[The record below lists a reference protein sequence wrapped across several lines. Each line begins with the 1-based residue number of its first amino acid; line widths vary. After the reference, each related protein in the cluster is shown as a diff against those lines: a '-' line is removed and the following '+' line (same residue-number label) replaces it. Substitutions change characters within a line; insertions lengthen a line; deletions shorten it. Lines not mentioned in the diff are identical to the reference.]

1 MAEFRYLAVAPDGTK
16 LKATTEAI
24 SADALRNELH
34 ARELDV
40 KRISEKKS
48 FNKIEITKKKVKRQ
62 EIMHFSRQISAFVRA
77 GIPIVDAI
85 NTVREGT
92 DNERF
97 QGVLDDIAEQIQS
110 GIPFSEAVA
119 RHRDIFPNYYIGILR
134 SAEITGQLDVVLDQL
149 SAYLERD
156 LESRQKI
163 KAALTYPAVVLVMS
177 IVTVVILVAFVLPR
191 FTGFFKE
198 FDAKLPL
205 PTQLLLDFSD
215 FTQQWWFAIVGGIVA
230 IGISQ
235 FLFLR
240 TDRGRLTKD
249 RFMLRAPLIGDIV
262 QYAVIERFCRIISA
276 MMKAGVP
283 LPEAMQAAI
292 EGANNKVYEDGLGKA
307 REAMLEGEG
316 LAAPIGETGL
326 FPAAA
331 IQMLRV
337 GEDTG
342 TLDAQLDSAASYY
355 ARELDYKLKKLTS
368 LAEPAIIVFM
378 GVVVGFVAVALVSA
392 MYGVFNAQHTNSAP
406 K

>member
-24 SADALRNELH
+24 SAEALRNELL

-85 NTVREGT
+85 NTVREGS

-97 QGVLDDIAEQIQS
+97 QEVLGDIAEQIQN
-110 GIPFSEAVA
+110 GMPFSEAVG
-119 RHRDIFPNYYIGILR
+119 RHREIFPNYYIGILR

-156 LESRQKI
+156 LESRSKI
-163 KAALTYPAVVLVMS
+163 KSALTYPAIVLVMS
-177 IVTVVILVAFVLPR
+177 IVTVIILVAFVLPK

-215 FTQQWWFAIVGGIVA
+215 FTQQWWWAIVAVIAVVVIGTYTALKTEGGRLA
-230 IGISQ
+230 KDR
-235 FLFLR
+235 LFLR
-240 TDRGRLTKD
+240 LPIVGEV
-249 RFMLRAPLIGDIV
+249 V

-292 EGANNKVYEDGLGKA
+292 EGANNKVYENALITA

-316 LAAPIGETGL
+316 LAEPIGETKL

-331 IQMLRV
+331 VQMLRV

-342 TLDAQLDSAASYY
+342 TLDAQLDSAANYY

-368 LAEPAIIVFM
+368 LAEPLIIVFM

-392 MYGVFNAQHTNSAP
+392 MYGVLNSQKAT

>member
-1 MAEFRYLAVAPDGTK
+1 MAQFKYLAIAPDGTK
-16 LKATTEAI
+16 LKATTEAL
-24 SADALRNELH
+24 SADALRNELL

-40 KRISEKKS
+40 QRITEKKS

-85 NTVREGT
+85 QTVREGT

-97 QGVLDDIAEQIQS
+97 QGVLDDVAEQIQS

-163 KAALTYPAVVLVMS
+163 KSALTYPAVVLVMS

-215 FTQQWWFAIVGGIVA
+215 FTQQWWFAIVGGIAA
-230 IGISQ
+230 IGIGLY
-235 FLFLR
+235 LFLR
-240 TDRGRLTKD
+240 TDGGRLAKD
-249 RFMLRAPLIGDIV
+249 KFMLRAPLVGDIV

-292 EGANNKVYEDGLGKA
+292 EGANNKVYEDGLVKA

-316 LAAPIGETGL
+316 LAQPISETEL

-392 MYGVFNAQHTNSAP
+392 MYGVFNAQHTDSAP

>member
-1 MAEFRYLAVAPDGTK
+1 MAQFRYLAVAPDGTK
-16 LKATTEAI
+16 LKATTEAM
-24 SADALRNELH
+24 SAEALRNELLS
-34 ARELDV
+34 RELDV
-40 KRISEKKS
+40 KKISEKKT
-48 FNKIEITKKKVKRQ
+48 FGKIEITKQKVKRQ
-62 EIMHFSRQISAFVRA
+62 EIMHFSRQIGAFVRA

-85 NTVREGT
+85 QTVREGT

-97 QGVLDDIAEQIQS
+97 KAVLQDIAEQIQS

-149 SAYLERD
+149 SSYLERD
-156 LESRQKI
+156 LESRSKI
-163 KAALTYPAVVLVMS
+163 KAALTYPAIVLVMS
-177 IVTVVILVAFVLPR
+177 VVTVVILVAFVLPR

-198 FDAKLPL
+198 FNAKLPL

-215 FTQQWWFAIVGGIVA
+215 FTQQWWFAIVGIGGA
-230 IGISQ
+230 IGVSL
-235 FLFLR
+235 FFFLR

-249 RFMLRAPLIGDIV
+249 RLMLRAPLIGDIV

-283 LPEAMQAAI
+283 LPDAMQAAI
-292 EGANNKVYEDGLGKA
+292 EGANNKVYEDGLAEA
-307 REAMLEGEG
+307 REQMLEGEG
-316 LAAPIGETGL
+316 LAQPISETEL

-392 MYGVFNAQHTNSAP
+392 MYGVFSAQQKQGT

>member
-1 MAEFRYLAVAPDGTK
+1 MAEFKYLAVAPDGTK

-24 SADALRNELH
+24 SADALRNELL
-34 ARELDV
+34 ARQLDV
-40 KRISEKKS
+40 QRITEKKS

-97 QGVLDDIAEQIQS
+97 QNVLADIAEQIQN
-110 GIPFSEAVA
+110 GVPFSEAVA
-119 RHRDIFPNYYIGILR
+119 RHREVFPNYYIGILR

-156 LESRQKI
+156 LESRSKI
-163 KAALTYPAVVLVMS
+163 KSALTYPAVVLVMS
-177 IVTVVILVAFVLPR
+177 VVTVVILVAFVLPK

-215 FTQQWWFAIVGGIVA
+215 FTQQWWWAIIGAVVVGGV
-230 IGISQ
+230 SLY
-235 FLFLR
+235 LFLR
-240 TDRGRLTKD
+240 TDGGQRTKD
-249 RFMLRAPLIGDIV
+249 KVMLRSPLVGSIV
-262 QYAVIERFCRIISA
+262 EYAVIERFCRIISA

-292 EGANNKVYEDGLGKA
+292 EGANNKVYEDALMRA

-316 LAAPIGETGL
+316 LAGPIGDTKL

-342 TLDAQLDSAASYY
+342 TLDAQLDSAANYY

-392 MYGVFNAQHTNSAP
+392 MYGVLNNKQGT

>member
-1 MAEFRYLAVAPDGTK
+1 MAQFKYLAVAPDGTK
-16 LKATTEAI
+16 LKATTEAM
-24 SADALRNELH
+24 SAEALRNELLG
-34 ARELDV
+34 RQLEV
-40 KRISEKKS
+40 MKISEKRAFK
-48 FNKIEITKKKVKRQ
+48 KIEITKQKVKRQ
-62 EIMHFSRQISAFVRA
+62 EIMHFSRQIGAFVRA

-85 NTVREGT
+85 QTVREGT

-97 QGVLDDIAEQIQS
+97 RDILQDIAEQIQS
-110 GIPFSEAVA
+110 GIPFSEALA
-119 RHRDIFPNYYIGILR
+119 RHGDVFPNYYIGILR

-156 LESRQKI
+156 LESRAKL
-163 KAALTYPAVVLVMS
+163 KSALTYPAIVLVMS
-177 IVTVVILVAFVLPR
+177 LVTVVILVGFVLPR

-215 FTQQWWFAIVGGIVA
+215 FTQQWWWLIVGGTVA
-230 IGISQ
+230 IGVSLH
-235 FLFLR
+235 LFLR
-240 TDRGRLTKD
+240 TDRGQLTKD
-249 RFMLRAPLIGDIV
+249 RIFLKMPLVGDVV

-292 EGANNKVYEDGLGKA
+292 EGANNKVYENALSTA

-316 LAAPIGETGL
+316 MAGPITDTKL

-331 IQMLRV
+331 TQMLRV

-342 TLDAQLDSAASYY
+342 TLDAQLDSAANYY

-368 LAEPAIIVFM
+368 LAEPAIIIFM

-392 MYGVFNAQHTNSAP
+392 MYGVFNSQ
-406 K
+406 KGQG

>member
-1 MAEFRYLAVAPDGTK
+1 MAQFKYLAVAPDGTK
-16 LKATTEAI
+16 LKATTEAM
-24 SADALRNELH
+24 SAEALRNELL

-40 KRISEKKS
+40 KRISEKKT
-48 FNKIEITKKKVKRQ
+48 FNKIEITKQKVKRQ
-62 EIMHFSRQISAFVRA
+62 EIMHFSRQIGAFVRA

-85 NTVREGT
+85 QTVREGT

-97 QGVLDDIAEQIQS
+97 KAVLQDIAEQIQS
-110 GIPFSEAVA
+110 GIPFSEALA
-119 RHRDIFPNYYIGILR
+119 RHRDVFPNYYIGILR

-156 LESRQKI
+156 LESRQKL
-163 KAALTYPAVVLVMS
+163 KAALTYPAIVLVMS
-177 IVTVVILVAFVLPR
+177 VVTVVILVAFVLPR

-205 PTQLLLDFSD
+205 PTQLLLNFSD
-215 FTQQWWFAIVGGIVA
+215 FTQQWWWAIVGGGAA
-230 IGISQ
+230 IFVSLY
-235 FLFLR
+235 LFLK
-240 TDRGRLTKD
+240 TDRGRLMKD
-249 RFMLRAPLIGDIV
+249 RLFLRLPIIGEVV

-292 EGANNKVYEDGLGKA
+292 DGANNKVYEDGLAAA

-316 LAAPIGETGL
+316 LAAPISDLDL

-342 TLDAQLDSAASYY
+342 TLDAQLDSAANYY

-392 MYGVFNAQHTNSAP
+392 MYGVFSAQKTNP

>member
-1 MAEFRYLAVAPDGTK
+1 MAQFKYLAVAPDGTK
-16 LKATTEAI
+16 LKATAEAM
-24 SADALRNELH
+24 SAEALRNELLS
-34 ARELDV
+34 RQLEV
-40 KRISEKKS
+40 KKIAEKRAFK
-48 FNKIEITKKKVKRQ
+48 KIEITKQKVKRQ
-62 EIMHFSRQISAFVRA
+62 EIMHFSRQIGAFVRA

-85 NTVREGT
+85 QTVREGS

-97 QGVLDDIAEQIQS
+97 RSVLQDIAEQIQT
-110 GIPFSEAVA
+110 GIPFSEALA
-119 RHRDIFPNYYIGILR
+119 RHADVFPNYYIGILR

-156 LESRQKI
+156 LESRQKL
-163 KAALTYPAVVLVMS
+163 KSALTYPMIVLVMS
-177 IVTVVILVAFVLPR
+177 IVTVVILVAFVLPK

-205 PTQLLLDFSD
+205 PTQMLLDFSD
-215 FTQQWWFAIVGGIVA
+215 FTQQWWWLILGTIVA
-230 IGISQ
+230 TVVGLK
-235 FLFLR
+235 LFVK
-240 TDRGRLTKD
+240 TERGRLTKD
-249 RFMLRAPLIGDIV
+249 RLLLRSPLIGEVI

-292 EGANNKVYEDGLGKA
+292 DGANNKVYEDALGTA

-316 LAAPIGETGL
+316 LAGPITDSKL

-331 IQMLRV
+331 TQMLRV

-342 TLDAQLDSAASYY
+342 TLDAQLDSAANYY

-368 LAEPAIIVFM
+368 LAEPAIIIFM

-392 MYGVFNAQHTNSAP
+392 MYGVFSSQKKTG
-406 K
+406 

>member
-24 SADALRNELH
+24 SADALRNELL

-40 KRISEKKS
+40 QRITEKKS
-48 FNKIEITKKKVKRQ
+48 FNKIEITKKRVKRT

-85 NTVREGT
+85 ETVREGS

-97 QGVLDDIAEQIQS
+97 KAVLGDIAEQIQS

-119 RHRDIFPNYYIGILR
+119 RHREIFPNYYIGILR
-134 SAEITGQLDVVLDQL
+134 SAEITGQFDVVLDQL

-156 LESRQKI
+156 LESRSKI
-163 KAALTYPAVVLVMS
+163 KSALTYPAIVLVMS

-198 FDAKLPL
+198 FNAKLPL
-205 PTQLLLDFSD
+205 PTQILLDFSD
-215 FTQQWWFAIVGGIVA
+215 FTQQWWWAIVGLTAAIV
-230 IGISQ
+230 IGIYTSLKTEGGRLAKDR
-235 FLFLR
+235 LFLR
-240 TDRGRLTKD
+240 
-249 RFMLRAPLIGDIV
+249 MPVIGEV
-262 QYAVIERFCRIISA
+262 AQYVVIERFCRVISA

-316 LAAPIGETGL
+316 MAVPIIASEL
-326 FPAAA
+326 FPVAAT
-331 IQMLRV
+331 QMLRV
-337 GEDTG
+337 GE
-342 TLDAQLDSAASYY
+342 
-355 ARELDYKLKKLTS
+355 
-368 LAEPAIIVFM
+368 
-378 GVVVGFVAVALVSA
+378 
-392 MYGVFNAQHTNSAP
+392 
-406 K
+406 